1 MDESVAK
8 AFSLSIALFA
18 GYSFIRLSPYRRFKA
33 ESLRSDRYAYHV
45 LGIAFWLYIVG
56 VLIALLIGV
65 EDGRFADWWRQ
76 GVAYTHIQAPVMIA
90 LPLAAIAALVD
101 SLATAFLMREDPS
114 KRLAEGKGI
123 FTKMLVSAI
132 ARTIRESDDSVLRL
146 LWRATIYETP
156 LMVSLKSGKVYV
168 GKSAETISDPSVRA
182 QSLKIIPFYSGYRSE
197 ETHKVELPTDYQ
209 RIYALLQERPEEESP
224 TTVSDPLAH
233 EYVDLQCKDGTLA
246 AIDMQDMGVVICG
259 RRFSRSRFMTKAFIR
274 HSRTRDRRRKS
285 SLQPC
290 LEKMASSRAYWRVSC
305 LNKSGDS
312 RGTLGVID
320 RNGKNRES
328 NAHAQ
333 RAVRGCVLYLERGGE
348 AAQHLGENCPAM
360 GGERCSTGVEDA
372 GRPSAHYPPVRT
384 RSIAR
389 APSSTE
395 AGTVQR
401 AGRRARTAPTH
412 DRRG

>member
-33 ESLRSDRYAYHV
+33 ESFRSDRYAYHV
-45 LGIAFWLYIVG
+45 LGIAFWLYIAG
-56 VLIALLIGV
+56 VLIALSIGV
-65 EDGRFADWWRQ
+65 EDGRLADWWRQ

-246 AIDMQDMGVVICG
+246 AIDMQDMGVVILW
-259 RRFSRSRFMTKAFIR
+259 SEVQSLTLYDESIYQAF
-274 HSRTRDRRRKS
+274 
-285 SLQPC
+285 Q
-290 LEKMASSRAYWRVSC
+290 
-305 LNKSGDS
+305 
-312 RGTLGVID
+312 
-320 RNGKNRES
+320 
-328 NAHAQ
+328 
-333 RAVRGCVLYLERGGE
+333 
-348 AAQHLGENCPAM
+348 
-360 GGERCSTGVEDA
+360 DA
-372 GRPSAHYPPVRT
+372 GPSKKKRPATMFGKDGVVPRLL
-384 RSIAR
+384 AR
-389 APSSTE
+389 FLSE
-395 AGTVQR
+395 
-401 AGRRARTAPTH
+401 
-412 DRRG
+412 